1 MNGYPLQY
9 FCLENSVDRGA
20 WWPTV
25 HRVARELNMTV
36 RLTLSFKEYGV
47 K

>member
-9 FCLENSVDRGA
+9 FFLENSMNRGA
-20 WWPTV
+20 WWPEV

-36 RLTLSFKEYGV
+36 QLMLSFKEYGV
-47 K
+47 E